1 MNNMTGSVTVDDRDG
16 FTNFSAAT
24 GTRTNVEFDVYLANQ
39 SATSVIAHLIII
51 GTIV

>member
-16 FTNFSAAT
+16 FTNFAAAT
-24 GTRTNVEFDVYLANQ
+24 GTRTNIEFDVYLANQ
-39 SATSVIAHLIII
+39 SANSFIAHLIII